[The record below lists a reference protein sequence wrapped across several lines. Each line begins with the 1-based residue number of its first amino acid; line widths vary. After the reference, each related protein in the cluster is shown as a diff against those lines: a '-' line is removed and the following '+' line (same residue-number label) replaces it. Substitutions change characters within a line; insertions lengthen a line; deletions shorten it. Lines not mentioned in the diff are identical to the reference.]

1 MNEFYDGDDVTEE
14 KVVNNKSKESES
26 DIPVRWKE
34 ATTQMDYGIDVQASS
49 VLLFGEIMDGSLYD
63 IITRIRAILHMRKDD
78 HKNDPINLIIN
89 SDGGS
94 VYEALGIIDYIQS
107 LDVKV
112 NTICRGRAMSAAA
125 LILCAG
131 TGIRAASQFS
141 TIMFHEISSD
151 IYGKSSDMKAN
162 VQHMEK
168 LEEILLEILKSNSNK
183 DIEFWKNVTIKDYYI
198 TPTDAL
204 NLGVIDAIIP
214 PKHKRGWYGIN
225 NNFII
230 NMFGCIYFC

>member
-1 MNEFYDGDDVTEE
+1 MNDFYDGEEVVEE
-14 KVVNNKSKESES
+14 KTVNNKSKESEN

-34 ATTQMDYGIDVQASS
+34 ATTQMDYGIDVDASS

-63 IITRIRAILHMRKDD
+63 IITRIRAILHMRKDE

-131 TGIRAASQFS
+131 TGLRAASQYS

-168 LEEILLEILKSNSNK
+168 LEEILLEILKTNSNK
-183 DIEFWKNVTIKDYYI
+183 EKDYWKNVTIKDYYI
-198 TPTDAL
+198 TPKEAMD
-204 NLGVIDAIIP
+204 LGVIDAIIP
-214 PKHKRGWYGIN
+214 PKHKRG
-225 NNFII
+225 
-230 NMFGCIYFC
+230 

>member
-1 MNEFYDGDDVTEE
+1 MNEFYDGEEIVEE
-14 KVVNNKSKESES
+14 KSVNNKPKDAEN

-34 ATTQMDYGIDVQASS
+34 ATTQMDYGIDVEASS

-63 IITRIRAILHMRKDD
+63 IITRIRAILHMRKDE
-78 HKNDPINLIIN
+78 HKDDPINLIIN

-94 VYEALGIIDYIQS
+94 VYEALGIIDYMQS

-168 LEEILLEILKSNSNK
+168 LEEILLGILKSNSNK

-198 TPTDAL
+198 TPSDAM

-214 PKHKRGWYGIN
+214 AKHKRG
-225 NNFII
+225 
-230 NMFGCIYFC
+230 

>member
-1 MNEFYDGDDVTEE
+1 MNDFYDGEDVAEE
-14 KVVNNKSKESES
+14 KLANNKSKENEN

-34 ATTQMDYGIDVQASS
+34 ATTQMDYGIDVEASS

-63 IITRIRAILHMRKDD
+63 IITRIRAILHMRTDE

-94 VYEALGIIDYIQS
+94 VYEALGIIDYMQS

-131 TGIRAASQFS
+131 TGVRAASQYS

-183 DIEFWKNVTIKDYYI
+183 EKDYWKNVTIKDYYI
-198 TPTDAL
+198 TPKEAL
-204 NLGVIDAIIP
+204 DMGVIDAIIP
-214 PKHKRGWYGIN
+214 PKHKRG
-225 NNFII
+225 
-230 NMFGCIYFC
+230 

>member
-1 MNEFYDGDDVTEE
+1 MNDFYDGDDVMKEE
-14 KVVNNKSKESES
+14 TYVAKTKDAEN

-34 ATTQMDYGIDVQASS
+34 ATTQMDYGIDVNASS
-49 VLLFGEIMDGSLYD
+49 ILLFGEIMDGSLYD
-63 IITRIRAILHMRKDD
+63 IITRIRAIMHMRKDE

-94 VYEALGIIDYIQS
+94 VYEALGIIDYMQS

-131 TGIRAASQFS
+131 TGVRAASQYS

-183 DIEFWKNVTIKDYYI
+183 DKEFWKDVTIKDFYI
-198 TPTDAL
+198 TPTHAL
-204 NLGVIDAIIP
+204 NLGVIDTVIL
-214 PKHKRGWYGIN
+214 PKHTRG
-225 NNFII
+225 
-230 NMFGCIYFC
+230 

>member
-1 MNEFYDGDDVTEE
+1 MNDFYDGEEVADEKLVT
-14 KVVNNKSKESES
+14 NKSKESEN

-34 ATTQMDYGIDVQASS
+34 ATTQMDYGIDVEASS

-63 IITRIRAILHMRKDD
+63 IITRIRAILHMRTDE

-107 LDVKV
+107 LNVKV

-131 TGIRAASQFS
+131 TGVRAASQYS

-183 DIEFWKNVTIKDYYI
+183 EKDYWKNVTIKDYYI
-198 TPTDAL
+198 TPKDAL
-204 NLGVIDAIIP
+204 DMGVIDAIIP
-214 PKHKRGWYGIN
+214 PKHKRG
-225 NNFII
+225 
-230 NMFGCIYFC
+230 

>member
-1 MNEFYDGDDVTEE
+1 MNDFYDGEEVADEKLVT
-14 KVVNNKSKESES
+14 NKSKESEN

-34 ATTQMDYGIDVQASS
+34 ATTQMDYGIDVEASS

-63 IITRIRAILHMRKDD
+63 IITRIRAILHMRTDE

-131 TGIRAASQFS
+131 TGVRAASQYS

-183 DIEFWKNVTIKDYYI
+183 EKDYWKNVTIKDYYI
-198 TPTDAL
+198 TPKDAL
-204 NLGVIDAIIP
+204 DMGVIDAIIP
-214 PKHKRGWYGIN
+214 PKHKRG
-225 NNFII
+225 
-230 NMFGCIYFC
+230 